1 MTLSNTLQLWRF
13 WDTLRF
19 TSAEFTLGE
28 ALLRDQNGAGEILT
42 ATNGPRL
49 WQGRMTLR
57 ASGQDVREAL
67 ALLNYIRGANKTF
80 LCYPPGHAYP
90 QNDPTGALM
99 AGRTILLSAV
109 AVNNR
114 DVTLSGL
121 PANFALEAED
131 FVGIQY
137 SGRYGLHSVA
147 FRVVADGSGVATDVE
162 LQPPLRPGFTIGQ
175 EVTLVKPVMRAVYV
189 PGSYTPPSI
198 LPGRK
203 YGGASFAF
211 QQTLRV

>member
-13 WDTLRF
+13 WDNLRYV
-19 TSAEFTLGE
+19 SAEFYLGE
-28 ALLRDQNGAGEILT
+28 ALQRDLNGAGEILT
-42 ATNGPRL
+42 STNGPRL
-49 WQGRMTLR
+49 WQGRMTLPP
-57 ASGQDVREAL
+57 AGKEVREML
-67 ALLNYIRGANKTF
+67 ALLNYIRSANKSF
-80 LCYPPGHAYP
+80 LCYPPDHAYP
-90 QNDPTGALM
+90 QNDPTGTLM

-131 FVGIQY
+131 CVGLQY
-137 SGRYGLHSVA
+137 DGRYGLHSVA
-147 FRVVADGSGVATDVE
+147 FRVVANGSGVATDVE

-175 EVTLVKPVMRAVYV
+175 EVTLVKPVIRAVYV
-189 PGSYTPPSI
+189 PGSFSPATL
-198 LPGRK
+198 LPGGK
-203 YGGASFAF
+203 YGGPSFSF